1 MKRVKT
7 PFLAIIAIC
16 SLACKDGKKATT
28 ESSSAEAKVENQTQ
42 QMARVTFKDE
52 SSSALF
58 KDYQK
63 LRKALV
69 ATAKDKAKIAAEE
82 MKMNL
87 GDNQKEISFLTEEL
101 SQAEDV
107 EKQRELFSEIS
118 QKVEPLF
125 KGTLESGEM
134 YKQFCPMAFEG
145 KGGYWISDAS
155 EIRNPYFGNKML
167 TCGKVTE
174 TIK

>member
-1 MKRVKT
+1 MKRVT
-7 PFLAIIAIC
+7 MPLLAIIAIC

-28 ESSSAEAKVENQTQ
+28 ESSSAEANVENQTQ
-42 QMARVTFKDE
+42 AMAELTFKDE

-69 ATAKDKAKIAAEE
+69 GTAPDEAKIAAEE

-87 GDNQKEISFLTEEL
+87 GDNQKEISILAEEL

-107 EKQRELFSEIS
+107 EKQRKLFSEIT

-125 KGTLESGEM
+125 KGTIENGEM

-155 EIRNPYFGNKML
+155 EIRNPYYGDKML